1 MGAVIA
7 ASGSMLYFLPWVQRS
22 YEKRTPRAK
31 TIHQIQL
38 GKHTSDPDIMQEA
51 EMQMI
56 EEAERIRKSSRFSD
70 HSCVHSLY
78 KDYDVIP
85 EELEENA
92 NQSDDPKRSDI
103 KERNIEAEEVN
114 TETKKN
120 G

>member
-1 MGAVIA
+1 
-7 ASGSMLYFLPWVQRS
+7 
-22 YEKRTPRAK
+22 
-31 TIHQIQL
+31 
-38 GKHTSDPDIMQEA
+38 
-51 EMQMI
+51 MQMI

-103 KERNIEAEEVN
+103 KERSNELKERNIEAEEVN
-114 TETKKN
+114 TETKKMVRETD
-120 G
+120 